1 MNGRTGNVLDVT
13 AVGIAGAAWVGW
25 LTDVL
30 ALVVLA
36 LSAVWLLMRMG
47 DWLYAR
53 FKSKE

>member
-1 MNGRTGNVLDVT
+1 MVNGKTGLDVT
-13 AVGIAGAAWVGW
+13 AAGMAGAAWVGW

-47 DWLYAR
+47 DWIYAK
-53 FKSKE
+53 FKPKKE